1 MGMCTAS
8 EMMQDHLHNL
18 EIAAH
23 YEDSENV
30 QHNSRIA
37 QISRLCETDTCISNH
52 TAHEFY
58 TLSEMLF

>member
-1 MGMCTAS
+1 
-8 EMMQDHLHNL
+8 MMQDHLHNL

-30 QHNSRIA
+30 LHNSRIA
-37 QISRLCETDTCISNH
+37 QISRLCATDTCISNH